1 MLTDRFVSGDDRRDL
16 LASLQFGEA
25 LPPAIVT
32 VRPSGLRFF
41 LCAQR
46 KSSADNVLRVK
57 EMECNGMETNDWID

>member
-1 MLTDRFVSGDDRRDL
+1 LYDGT
-16 LASLQFGEA
+16 LAL
-25 LPPAIVT
+25 AIVT

-41 LCAQR
+41 LCAQRKSSADKR